1 MQVRDLRMRYGD
13 AEPVIDGLSLEVGDG
28 QVVSLVGPSG
38 SGKSTVLR
46 AIAGLHP
53 PDGGAVE
60 LGVAAAETG
69 FLFQDDALLPWRTA
83 RQNVAL
89 GLKLHG
95 RARGRGAGSRPTA
108 GSTGSGSP
116 ASRAAIRGSSR
127 GGQRKRVALAQVLA
141 LKPRLLL
148 MDEPFAS
155 LDAIVRHHVTE
166 DLLAWVERERI
177 AVLLVTHDLEEAQ
190 AISDVVY
197 LLSRGPR
204 AHIAGRYPVAIPRPR
219 DLIAARGHPSFA
231 PLLARI
237 WDDLSAEV
245 GPLGDGGMSGLFE
258 RRWVRQALA
267 LTALILLWE
276 LLSRAGVIDPFYAPP
291 PSTVAVTLY
300 QLFAGG
306 EILEAYRR
314 DLHRGAARAG
324 RRARHRRGA
333 RLRGGD
339 DPAARRRARA
349 GDDPPQRH
357 PARDPGAALH
367 HLVRHRHRLEGGA
380 LAGARRGAGVLL
392 GLQRHPRGRHPPGRA
407 REDAR
412 RRARHRSCAR
422 STCPRSPP
430 G

>member
-1 MQVRDLRMRYGD
+1 VIAEPRPRAAEPTPEAPAPAAPIVQVRDLRMRYGD
-13 AEPVIDGLSLEVGDG
+13 AEPVIDGLSLAVGDG
-28 QVVSLVGPSG
+28 QVVSLIGPSG

-46 AIAGLHP
+46 AIAGLHSP
-53 PDGGAVE
+53 AGGAVE
-60 LGVAAAETG
+60 LGVAPGETG

-89 GLKLHG
+89 GLRLHG
-95 RARGRGAGSRPTA
+95 RAAAQALAEADGWLDRLGLAGLGGRYPRQLS
-108 GSTGSGSP
+108 
-116 ASRAAIRGSSR
+116 

-204 AHIAGRYPVAIPRPR
+204 ARIAGRYEVAIPRPR

-245 GPLGDGGMSGLFE
+245 GPVG
-258 RRWVRQALA
+258 
-267 LTALILLWE
+267 
-276 LLSRAGVIDPFYAPP
+276 
-291 PSTVAVTLY
+291 
-300 QLFAGG
+300 
-306 EILEAYRR
+306 
-314 DLHRGAARAG
+314 
-324 RRARHRRGA
+324 
-333 RLRGGD
+333 
-339 DPAARRRARA
+339 
-349 GDDPPQRH
+349 
-357 PARDPGAALH
+357 
-367 HLVRHRHRLEGGA
+367 
-380 LAGARRGAGVLL
+380 AGA
-392 GLQRHPRGRHPPGRA
+392 
-407 REDAR
+407 
-412 RRARHRSCAR
+412 
-422 STCPRSPP
+422 
-430 G
+430 